1 MIKAEFFRKEADR
14 IVSFEMSGHADFA
27 ESGSD
32 IVCAAASVLAMN
44 VVNSIEELAGYQPIV
59 DIDDGYLFV
68 EILSDLSD
76 KQIEITD
83 ILMNSLYIGLRDIE
97 KEYNIYIRVK

>member
-1 MIKAEFFRKEADR
+1 MIEAKFTRKDADR

-32 IVCAAASVLAMN
+32 IVCAAASVLAIN
-44 VVNSIEELAGYQPIV
+44 VVNSIDELAGYQPIV
-59 DIDDGYLFV
+59 DMDDGYLFV

-76 KQIEITD
+76 KQIETTD

-97 KEYNIYIRVK
+97 KEYESYIRVK